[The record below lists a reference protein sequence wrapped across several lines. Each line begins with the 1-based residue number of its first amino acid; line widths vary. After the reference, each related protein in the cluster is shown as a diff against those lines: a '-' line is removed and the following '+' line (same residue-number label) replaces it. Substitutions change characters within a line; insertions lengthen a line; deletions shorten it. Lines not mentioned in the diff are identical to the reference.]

1 MRCHACRPS
10 RAFLAGLRLPRGH
23 EYYRT
28 MGPAGGLHLQTSQVP
43 AALPGWI
50 CLDLATVLNSHL
62 SRDEYTASDLPG
74 GLSGTFKLKGKEYLR
89 RDIQLV
95 RQSHA
100 S

>member
-1 MRCHACRPS
+1 M
-10 RAFLAGLRLPRGH
+10 
-23 EYYRT
+23 
-28 MGPAGGLHLQTSQVP
+28 QTSQVT

-50 CLDLATVLNSHL
+50 CLDLVIILNVHL

-74 GLSGTFKLKGKEYLR
+74 GVSGTFKLKGKEYLR

-95 RQSHA
+95 RHSHT